1 MAPALPALLALDI
14 LTEGLSHLADV
25 EYVFLD
31 GRRVAYL
38 DRRGPRPVLQLHAE
52 SPPEDHAWAMMDA
65 MRELAD
71 LGGAQDAREVRHLHS
86 VS

>member
-1 MAPALPALLALDI
+1 MAPPLPALLALDV

-31 GRRVAYL
+31 GRRVAHL
-38 DRRGPRPVLQLHAE
+38 DRSGPRPVLQLHTE

-65 MRELAD
+65 MRELAG
-71 LGGAQDAREVRHLHS
+71 LGGAQDARTVRRLHS